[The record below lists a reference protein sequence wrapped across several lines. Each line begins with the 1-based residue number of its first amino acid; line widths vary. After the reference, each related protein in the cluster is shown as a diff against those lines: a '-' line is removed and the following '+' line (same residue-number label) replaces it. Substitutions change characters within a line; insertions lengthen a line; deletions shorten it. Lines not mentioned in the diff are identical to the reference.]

1 MYLDGKQTVEELS
14 QAYGISSS
22 TIRRRFSMI
31 DMKWEQP
38 MLHGSGY
45 VHVDAA
51 YWGRN
56 WGILLAIDDL
66 TGAVLYLEFIRHE
79 TVEDYRT
86 AIASIENRGYC
97 IKGIIVDGM
106 RSLFSEFERY
116 PIQMCHFHMISIIRR
131 YLTKNPRLKAAREL
145 KRVVFTITDTDKETF
160 VREYLK
166 WKSDYADIINRRSV
180 SKRTG
185 CSHYTHKRLRTAMHS
200 VDFYL
205 PYLFTFQREDCLWM
219 PNTNNKIEGTFT
231 DLKKNLNVHSG
242 LSIENRKRFISGFF
256 RHRVQSNM
264 S

>member
-1 MYLDGKQTVEELS
+1 
-14 QAYGISSS
+14 
-22 TIRRRFSMI
+22 
-31 DMKWEQP
+31 

-106 RSLFSEFERY
+106 RSLFSEFARY
-116 PIQMCHFHMISIIRR
+116 PMQMCHFHMISIIRR

-145 KRVVFTITDTDKETF
+145 KRVVFTITGTDKESF

-166 WKSDYADIINRRSV
+166 RKSDYADTINRRSGLQPLH
-180 SKRTG
+180 SQEA
-185 CSHYTHKRLRTAMHS
+185 SHGNAQCGFLSAVPVYVPA
-200 VDFYL
+200 
-205 PYLFTFQREDCLWM
+205 
-219 PNTNNKIEGTFT
+219 G
-231 DLKKNLNVHSG
+231 G
-242 LSIENRKRFISGFF
+242 LCRNA
-256 RHRVQSNM
+256 
-264 S
+264 

>member
-14 QAYGISSS
+14 QAYGRSSS
-22 TIRRRFSMI
+22 TIRRQLSAMV
-31 DMKWEQP
+31 MKWEQP

-45 VHVDAA
+45 VNVDAT

-56 WGILLAIDDL
+56 WGILLAIDGL

-79 TVEDYRT
+79 ALEDYRT

-97 IKGIIVDGM
+97 IKGIVVDGM
-106 RSLFSEFERY
+106 RSLFSEFARY
-116 PIQMCHFHMISIIRR
+116 PMQMCHFHMISIIRR

-145 KRVVFTITDTDKETF
+145 KRVVFTITDTDKDTF
-160 VREYLK
+160 VREYQK
-166 WKSDYADIINRRSV
+166 WKADYSDTINRRSV

-205 PYLFTFQREDCLWM
+205 PYLFTFQREDCAGM

-242 LSIENRKRFISGFF
+242 LSKENRKRFICGFF
-256 RHRVQSNM
+256 WHKTQADM